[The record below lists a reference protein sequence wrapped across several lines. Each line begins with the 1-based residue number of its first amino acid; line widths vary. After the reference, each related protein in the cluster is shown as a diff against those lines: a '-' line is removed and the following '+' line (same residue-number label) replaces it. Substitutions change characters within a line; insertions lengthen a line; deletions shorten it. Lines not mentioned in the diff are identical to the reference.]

1 MVVPDVLTKSNLN
14 RKVSAKLTEPYNVMS
29 TFFFRRSVEKAFQ
42 LDESPPGLSLNLNK
56 PIDGNAPYIISAVD
70 DVMYIVST
78 VLQKSVSTSQKE
90 VVAYV
95 LPSVAR
101 ILGSDFIG
109 MIQRKMRDESYPKP
123 NVQGGMP
130 PEDKIVAFIVQ
141 INSLDVSN
149 EYLDRIVSARLGTG
163 TDEQNG
169 TPQGNSTSNNGSNSN
184 PLAASFPFDND
195 VKFVT
200 SALRTLHASFA
211 AKTSE
216 LLADGLQVLFNN
228 VVKLRLRQVLAD
240 TFRDADYTL
249 TEEELLEEAAAA
261 AARHGDDAADED
273 EVLDRVQRQFER
285 GWDALMK
292 PLARLMT
299 PRSYGSLLDLTAKHL
314 ARVLEKRVWSIG
326 GGGAGGAAAAR
337 GGGGAGGSGSGG
349 SRINA
354 YGAIRMERDFNGI
367 VGVVARGN
375 YALREVFAK
384 VSQILM
390 VANMEDEEWEEL
402 GGEEGEGAGGDGDD
416 GMHWVLDE
424 DERRRARNLVSV

>member
-1 MVVPDVLTKSNLN
+1 MPDVLTKSNLN
-14 RKVSAKLTEPYNVMS
+14 RKVSARLTEPYNVMS

-42 LDESPPGLSLNLNK
+42 LDELPQGLSLNLNK

-123 NVQGGMP
+123 VVQGGMP
-130 PEDKIVAFIVQ
+130 PEDKIVTFIVQ

-169 TPQGNSTSNNGSNSN
+169 TPQSNSNNSNN
-184 PLAASFPFDND
+184 PLAAAFPFEND

-200 SALRTLHASFA
+200 TALRTLHGSFA

-228 VVKLRLRQVLAD
+228 VVKLRLRQVMAD
-240 TFRDADYTL
+240 TFRDADYAL
-249 TEEELLEEAAAA
+249 TEEELAEAAAA
-261 AARHGDDAADED
+261 AARQGEAADED